1 MHYNLPYKKNLTYC
15 SISSS
20 SNERSLISQHGLFF
34 KQKFRLLS
42 RLLSRLF
49 SSLPILLT
57 RFPIIFLPFSCN
69 SQALSVETMNTI
81 QGNEP
86 YFTYTDGQ
94 TRVKSNREMLSISL
108 SDGRE
113 FTPYN
118 NGSSYDNPIELPD
131 VGQSFAD
138 IVMIIPADADSI
150 PISTL
155 VAPPYNYW
163 GDDDGDG
170 DVTATGNI
178 NLSIIDINGVP
189 VKRNE
194 VLDICKAPYRMT
206 MSASDITLS
215 TRYGVPNELHYWPTK
230 MIYYISPKA
239 MPKVCFAKPS
249 LKYGSNHE
257 YTDYYFAGP
266 ASIWNRFKGF
276 LPQSAN
282 ASSYHL
288 NFPTT
293 GANGLYFDLDVRAS
307 KSFLSLLSSLSWAPV
322 VSPNGDIKA
331 ITKPDSSGTSV
342 RVLLEGPAA
351 KESQMS
357 VLEPDNIHR
366 PSLPQVFEFVGR
378 DSSGKAIAKYG
389 FELKQWFVNA
399 ARTGDQ
405 YKYYQ
410 EQISW
415 CRSIGYRMPEIKD
428 LTNAIRGDKSGA
440 TPASPGNYYQR
451 RIGAGFFTEWGSVAE
466 YTDAGFRVGHSWVR
480 GEKGDNVDQETG
492 GIYWWD
498 SHNTISAGICVSP

>member
-1 MHYNLPYKKNLTYC
+1 MHYNLQYKKHLTYC

-20 SNERSLISQHGLFF
+20 SNERSLIFQRSLFF
-34 KQKFRLLS
+34 KQKL

-49 SSLPILLT
+49 LSFPALLT
-57 RFPIIFLPFSCN
+57 RFLIIFLPFSCN
-69 SQALSVETMNTI
+69 SQALSVETMNII

-86 YFTYTDGQ
+86 YFTHTDGQ
-94 TRVKSNREMLSISL
+94 TRVEANIDMLWISL
-108 SDGRE
+108 SDGRV

-118 NGSSYDNPIELPD
+118 NGSSYNNPIELPD
-131 VGQSFAD
+131 AGQSFAD
-138 IVMIIPADADSI
+138 IVMLIPADADSI

-170 DVTATGNI
+170 DVTATGNM
-178 NLSIIDINGVP
+178 NLSIIDANGDP

-194 VLDICKAPYRMT
+194 VLDICKAPYKMT
-206 MSASDITLS
+206 LSISDITLS
-215 TRYGVPNELHYWPTK
+215 TRYGVPNELHYWPSK

-239 MPKVCFAKPS
+239 MPKICFAKPN
-249 LKYGSNHE
+249 LTYGKDSENDDSHFE
-257 YTDYYFAGP
+257 GP
-266 ASIWNRFKGF
+266 ALIWKRRKGF
-276 LPQSAN
+276 LPQSTN

-307 KSFLSLLSSLSWAPV
+307 KSFLSLLSSLSWDPV

-351 KESQMS
+351 KESQMI

-399 ARTGDQ
+399 ARTSDQ

-415 CRSIGYRMPEIKD
+415 CRNIGYRMPEIKD
-428 LTNAIRGDKSGA
+428 LTNAVREDKSGA
-440 TPASPGNYYQR
+440 TPASQGNYFQR
-451 RIGAGFFTEWGSVAE
+451 RIGAGFFPEWGKVTK
-466 YTDAGFRVGHSWVR
+466 YTDAGFSGAPSWVSDK
-480 GEKGDNVDQETG
+480 KGYLVDETMG
-492 GIYWWD
+492 SILYWGINQR
-498 SHNTISAGICVSP
+498 STVICVSP

>member
-1 MHYNLPYKKNLTYC
+1 MHYNLQYKKHLTYS

-20 SNERSLISQHGLFF
+20 SNEQSSISQRSLFF

-42 RLLSRLF
+42 RLFL
-49 SSLPILLT
+49 SLPILIT
-57 RFPIIFLPFSCN
+57 PFPIIFLPFSCN
-69 SQALSVETMNTI
+69 SQALSVETMNVI
-81 QGNEP
+81 QGNKP
-86 YFTYTDGQ
+86 YFTLDGGQ
-94 TRVKSNREMLSISL
+94 TKSTNIYDMISISL
-108 SDGRE
+108 SDGRK
-113 FTPYN
+113 FTPYH
-118 NGSSYDNPIELPD
+118 NGSTYQNPIELPD
-131 VGQSFAD
+131 FGQSFAD

-178 NLSIIDINGVP
+178 NLSIVDAHGVP

-194 VLDICKAPYRMT
+194 VLDICKAPYKIEL
-206 MSASDITLS
+206 SASASTIS
-215 TRYGVPNELHYWPTK
+215 TRYGVPDKSYYSPAEGR
-230 MIYYISPKA
+230 YYISPKA

-249 LKYGSNHE
+249 LKYGRDHE
-257 YTDYYFAGP
+257 NINSYFEGP
-266 ASIWNRFKGF
+266 ASIWNSLKGF
-276 LPQSAN
+276 LPQSTN

-357 VLEPDNIHR
+357 VLEPGNIHR

-399 ARTGDQ
+399 TRTKDQ
-405 YKYYQ
+405 YKYFQ

-428 LTNAIRGDKSGA
+428 LTNAVSGDKSGA
-440 TPASPGNYYQR
+440 TPASPGNHFQR
-451 RIGAGFFTEWGSVAE
+451 RIGAGFFTEWGSVSE
-466 YTDAGFRVGHSWVR
+466 YTDAGFNLAPSWVSDT
-480 GEKGDNVDQETG
+480 KGYLVYATG
-492 GIYWWD
+492 GNITYWGNNHR
-498 SHNTISAGICVSP
+498 STVTCVSP

>member
-42 RLLSRLF
+42 RLF

-69 SQALSVETMNTI
+69 SQALSVETMNAI

-307 KSFLSLLSSLSWAPV
+307 KSFLSLLSSLSWDPV

-331 ITKPDSSGTSV
+331 ITTPDSSGTSV

-480 GEKGDNVDQETG
+480 GEEGDNVDQETG

>member
-42 RLLSRLF
+42 RLF

-69 SQALSVETMNTI
+69 SQALSVETMNAI

-282 ASSYHL
+282 ASSYHF

-307 KSFLSLLSSLSWAPV
+307 KSFLSLLSSLSWDPV

-331 ITKPDSSGTSV
+331 ITTPDSSGTSV

-480 GEKGDNVDQETG
+480 GEEGDNVDQETG

>member
-1 MHYNLPYKKNLTYC
+1 MHYNLQYKKHLTYS

-20 SNERSLISQHGLFF
+20 SNEQSSISQRSLFF

-42 RLLSRLF
+42 RLFL
-49 SSLPILLT
+49 SLPILIT
-57 RFPIIFLPFSCN
+57 PFPIIFLPFSCN
-69 SQALSVETMNTI
+69 SQALSVETMNVI
-81 QGNEP
+81 QGNKP
-86 YFTYTDGQ
+86 YFTLDGGQ
-94 TRVKSNREMLSISL
+94 TKSTNIYDMISISL
-108 SDGRE
+108 SDGRKLS
-113 FTPYN
+113 PYH
-118 NGSSYDNPIELPD
+118 NGSTYQNPIELPD
-131 VGQSFAD
+131 FGQSFAD

-178 NLSIIDINGVP
+178 NLSIVDAYGVP

-194 VLDICKAPYRMT
+194 VLDICKAPYLIRL
-206 MSASDITLS
+206 SASASTIS
-215 TRYGVPNELHYWPTK
+215 TRYGVPNESYYPPALG
-230 MIYYISPKA
+230 MYYISPKA
-239 MPKVCFAKPS
+239 MPKVCFAKPN
-249 LKYGSNHE
+249 LKHGSNHE
-257 YTDYYFAGP
+257 YKGYYFAGP
-266 ASIWNRFKGF
+266 TSIWDTYRGF
-276 LPQSAN
+276 IPQSAN

-293 GANGLYFDLDVRAS
+293 GANGLYFDLNIRAS
-307 KSFLSLLSSLSWAPV
+307 KSFLSLLSSLSWDPV

-342 RVLLEGPAA
+342 RILLEGPAA

-357 VLEPDNIHR
+357 VLEPGNIHR

-378 DSSGKAIAKYG
+378 DSSGKAITKYG

-399 ARTGDQ
+399 ARTRNHF
-405 YKYYQ
+405 KYYQ

-428 LTNAIRGDKSGA
+428 LTNAVSRDKSGA

-451 RIGAGFFTEWGSVAE
+451 RIGAGFFTEWGMVE
-466 YTDAGFRVGHSWVR
+466 DYTDAGFYASRSWVSD
-480 GEKGDNVDQETG
+480 EKGYHVDDTG
-492 GIYWWD
+492 
-498 SHNTISAGICVSP
+498 TISWSDSNNITTPVICVSP

>member
-1 MHYNLPYKKNLTYC
+1 MHYDLQYKKHLTYC

-20 SNERSLISQHGLFF
+20 SNERSLISQFSLFF

-42 RLLSRLF
+42 RLFL
-49 SSLPILLT
+49 SLPILLT
-57 RFPIIFLPFSCN
+57 RFLIIFLPFSCN
-69 SQALSVETMNTI
+69 SQALSVETMNVI
-81 QGNEP
+81 QGNKP

-94 TRVKSNREMLSISL
+94 TRVEDNIDMLWISL

-113 FTPYN
+113 FTHYHN
-118 NGSSYDNPIELPD
+118 DSSYNNPIELPD
-131 VGQSFAD
+131 FGQSFAD
-138 IVMIIPADADSI
+138 IVMLIPADADSI

-206 MSASDITLS
+206 LSTSDITLS
-215 TRYGVPNELHYWPTK
+215 TRYGVPNELHYPPGK
-230 MIYYISPKA
+230 VNYYISPKA
-239 MPKVCFAKPS
+239 MPKVCFAKPN
-249 LKYGSNHE
+249 LKHGSDIE
-257 YTDYYFAGP
+257 YKDFYFAGP
-266 ASIWNRFKGF
+266 ASIWNIYRGF
-276 LPQSAN
+276 IPQSAN

-293 GANGLYFDLDVRAS
+293 GANGLYFDLNIKAS
-307 KSFLSLLSSLSWAPV
+307 KSFLSLLSSLSWDPV
-322 VSPNGDIKA
+322 VSSNGDIKA

-357 VLEPDNIHR
+357 VLEPGNIHR
-366 PSLPQVFEFVGR
+366 PSLPQVFEVVGR
-378 DSSGKAIAKYG
+378 DSSGKAITKYG

-399 ARTGDQ
+399 ARTRNH

-428 LTNAIRGDKSGA
+428 LTNAVRRDKSGA
-440 TPASPGNYYQR
+440 TPASPGNHFQR
-451 RIGAGFFTEWGSVAE
+451 LIGAGFFTEWGMLDK
-466 YTDAGFRVGHSWVR
+466 YTDAGFFASFSWASD
-480 GEKGDNVDQETG
+480 EKGYNVNSMG
-492 GIYWWD
+492 SISWWD
-498 SHNTISAGICVSP
+498 SGNTVAPVICVSP

>member
-42 RLLSRLF
+42 RLF

-69 SQALSVETMNTI
+69 SQALSVETMNAI

-351 KESQMS
+351 KESQMN
-357 VLEPDNIHR
+357 VLEPGNIHR

-399 ARTGDQ
+399 TRTKDQ
-405 YKYYQ
+405 YKNYQ

>member
-42 RLLSRLF
+42 RLF

-69 SQALSVETMNTI
+69 SQALSVETMNAI

-94 TRVKSNREMLSISL
+94 TRVEDNIDMLWISL

-113 FTPYN
+113 FTHYHN
-118 NGSSYDNPIELPD
+118 DSSYNNPIELPD
-131 VGQSFAD
+131 FGQSFAD
-138 IVMIIPADADSI
+138 IVMLIPADADSI
-150 PISTL
+150 PISNL

-178 NLSIIDINGVP
+178 NLSIVDAHGVP

-194 VLDICKAPYRMT
+194 VLDICKAPYLIRL
-206 MSASDITLS
+206 SASASTIS
-215 TRYGVPNELHYWPTK
+215 TRYGVPNKSYYSPGQG
-230 MIYYISPKA
+230 MYYISPKA

-249 LKYGSNHE
+249 RKYGSNNE
-257 YTDYYFAGP
+257 TINGYYEGP
-266 ASIWNRFKGF
+266 ASIWNHLKGF
-276 LPQSAN
+276 LPQSTN
-282 ASSYHL
+282 ASSYHS

-307 KSFLSLLSSLSWAPV
+307 KSFLPLLSSLSWNPV

-331 ITKPDSSGTSV
+331 ITKPNSSGTSV

-399 ARTGDQ
+399 TRTKDQ
-405 YKYYQ
+405 YKYFQ

-428 LTNAIRGDKSGA
+428 LTNAVSRDKSGA
-440 TPASPGNYYQR
+440 TPASPGNHFQR
-451 RIGAGFFTEWGSVAE
+451 RIGAGFFTEWGSVSE
-466 YTDAGFRVGHSWVR
+466 YTDAGFNLAPSWVSDA
-480 GEKGDNVDQETG
+480 KGYLVYADG
-492 GIYWWD
+492 GSITYWGMNHR
-498 SHNTISAGICVSP
+498 STVTCVSP

>member
-1 MHYNLPYKKNLTYC
+1 MHYDLQYKKHLTYC

-20 SNERSLISQHGLFF
+20 SNERSLISQFSLFF
-34 KQKFRLLS
+34 KRKFRLLS
-42 RLLSRLF
+42 RLFLSL
-49 SSLPILLT
+49 LILLT
-57 RFPIIFLPFSCN
+57 RFLIIFLPFSCN
-69 SQALSVETMNTI
+69 SQALSVETRNVI
-81 QGNEP
+81 QGNKP
-86 YFTYTDGQ
+86 YFTLDGGQ
-94 TRVKSNREMLSISL
+94 TISSIYDMISISL
-108 SDGRE
+108 SDGRK
-113 FTPYN
+113 FIPYY
-118 NGSSYDNPIELPD
+118 NGSTYGNPIELPD
-131 VGQSFAD
+131 FGQSFAD

-178 NLSIIDINGVP
+178 NLSIVDAHGVP

-194 VLDICKAPYRMT
+194 VPDICRAPYLIRL
-206 MSASDITLS
+206 SASASILS
-215 TRYGVPNELHYWPTK
+215 TRYGVPNKRVYPPVEGK
-230 MIYYISPKA
+230 YYISPKA

-249 LKYGSNHE
+249 LKYGRNNESV
-257 YTDYYFAGP
+257 DGYYEGP
-266 ASIWNRFKGF
+266 ASIWNTLKGF
-276 LPQSAN
+276 LSQSTN

-351 KESQMS
+351 KESQMN
-357 VLEPDNIHR
+357 VLEPGNIHR

-399 ARTGDQ
+399 TRTKDQ
-405 YKYYQ
+405 YKNYQ

-428 LTNAIRGDKSGA
+428 LTNAVSGDKSGA
-440 TPASPGNYYQR
+440 TPASPGNHYQR
-451 RIGAGFFTEWGSVAE
+451 RIGAGFFTEWGSVSE
-466 YTDAGFRVGHSWVR
+466 YTDAGFTLSPSWVSD
-480 GEKGDNVDQETG
+480 EKGYLVYAAMGHIT
-492 GIYWWD
+492 YWGPHHR
-498 SHNTISAGICVSP
+498 SSVTCVSP

>member
-1 MHYNLPYKKNLTYC
+1 MHYNLQYKKTLTYC

-20 SNERSLISQHGLFF
+20 SNERSLIYQCGLFF
-34 KQKFRLLS
+34 KKKFRLLS
-42 RLLSRLF
+42 RLFL
-49 SSLPILLT
+49 SLPILLT
-57 RFPIIFLPFSCN
+57 RFLIIFLPFSCN
-69 SQALSVETMNTI
+69 SQALSVETRNVI
-81 QGNEP
+81 QGNKP
-86 YFTYTDGQ
+86 YFTLDGGQ
-94 TRVKSNREMLSISL
+94 TKSTNIYDMISISL
-108 SDGRE
+108 SDGRKL
-113 FTPYN
+113 TPYY
-118 NGSSYDNPIELPD
+118 NGSTYQNPIELPD
-131 VGQSFAD
+131 FGQSFAD

-150 PISTL
+150 PFSTL

-178 NLSIIDINGVP
+178 NLSIVDAHGVP

-194 VLDICKAPYRMT
+194 VLDICKAPYVIKL
-206 MSASDITLS
+206 SASASTIS
-215 TRYGVPNELHYWPTK
+215 TRYGVPNESYYPPGQG
-230 MIYYISPKA
+230 MYYISPKA

-249 LKYGSNHE
+249 LKYGSNYE
-257 YTDYYFAGP
+257 YRDYYFEGP
-266 ASIWNRFKGF
+266 ASIWNHLEGF

-282 ASSYHL
+282 ASSYHS

-357 VLEPDNIHR
+357 VLEPGNIHR
-366 PSLPQVFEFVGR
+366 PSLPQVFELVGR

-399 ARTGDQ
+399 TRTRDQ
-405 YKYYQ
+405 YKYFQ

-428 LTNAIRGDKSGA
+428 LTNAVRGDKSGA
-440 TPASPGNYYQR
+440 TPASPGNYFQR
-451 RIGAGFFTEWGSVAE
+451 RIGAGFFTEWGGVSE
-466 YTDAGFRVGHSWVR
+466 YTDAGFTLSPSWVSD
-480 GEKGDNVDQETG
+480 EKGYLVYADG
-492 GIYWWD
+492 GSIAYWGTNHT
-498 SHNTISAGICVSP
+498 SSVTCVSP

>member
-34 KQKFRLLS
+34 KQKF

-307 KSFLSLLSSLSWAPV
+307 KSFLSLLSSLSWDPV

-331 ITKPDSSGTSV
+331 ITTPDSSGTSV